1 MDFVAVDVLNDAGGR
16 ERLLALGVRTVPVVA
31 RGEQYVF
38 AQNIDDL
45 AEFVGLQRGA
55 HAALPPDRLVE
66 KWRIVYRAAQRHIR
80 QLPDERLGER
90 VIANRDRSIRI
101 LAHHVF
107 RIGEAFVETAA
118 DGAEFTAQAANVPP
132 ADGTFTRG
140 EEIARYG
147 DSVLARLQSWWT
159 GLADKSCKQRLAT
172 FFGPQPMHVLL
183 ERSTWHSAQHARQLA
198 AVLERFGI
206 EPDGRLSAAD
216 LDGLPLPKG
225 LWE

>member
-1 MDFVAVDVLNDAGGR
+1 VAVDVLNDAGGR

-31 RGEQYVF
+31 RGSQYVF
-38 AQNIDDL
+38 GQNIDDV
-45 AEFVGLQRGA
+45 AEFVGMQGGA
-55 HAALPPDRLVE
+55 HTPLSPDRLIA
-66 KWRIVYRAAQRHIR
+66 KWLDVYRAAQRHIR
-80 QLPDERLGER
+80 QLPEERLHER
-90 VIANRDRSIRI
+90 VIASRDRSIRI

-107 RIGEAFVETAA
+107 RIGEAFLETVVE
-118 DGAEFTAQAANVPP
+118 GAEFTAQAANVPP
-132 ADGTFTRG
+132 EEGTFTRG

-147 DSVLARLQSWWT
+147 DRVLVRLSRW
-159 GLADKSCKQRLAT
+159 GAALADRSCKEKVKT
-172 FFGPQPMHVLL
+172 FFGMQPIHGLL

-206 EPDGRLSAAD
+206 EPDGRLTAED

>member
-1 MDFVAVDVLNDAGGR
+1 VAVDVLNDAGGR

-31 RGEQYVF
+31 RGSQYVF
-38 AQNIDDL
+38 GQNIDDV
-45 AEFVGLQRGA
+45 AEFVGMQGGA
-55 HAALPPDRLVE
+55 HAPL
-66 KWRIVYRAAQRHIR
+66 RAAQRHIR
-80 QLPDERLGER
+80 QLPEERLHER
-90 VIANRDRSIRI
+90 VIASRDRSIRI

-107 RIGEAFVETAA
+107 RIGEAFLETVVE
-118 DGAEFTAQAANVPP
+118 GAEFTAQAANVPP
-132 ADGTFTRG
+132 EEGTFTRG

-147 DSVLARLQSWWT
+147 DRVLVRLSRW
-159 GLADKSCKQRLAT
+159 GAALADRSCKEKVKT
-172 FFGPQPMHVLL
+172 FFGMQPIHGLL

-206 EPDGRLSAAD
+206 EPDGRLTAED

>member
-31 RGEQYVF
+31 RGDQYVF
-38 AQNIDDL
+38 AQSFDDV

-55 HAALPPDRLVE
+55 HAALPPDRLIA
-66 KWRIVYRAAQRHIR
+66 KWRGVYRAAQRYIR

-107 RIGEAFVETAA
+107 RIGEAFLETA
-118 DGAEFTAQAANVPP
+118 DGGAEFTAQAANAAPEE
-132 ADGTFTRG
+132 GSLTRG

-147 DSVLARLQSWWT
+147 DAVLNRLESWWT
-159 GLADKSCKQRLAT
+159 RLTDKSCRQTVAT

-206 EPDGRLSAAD
+206 EPNGRLTADD